1 MLSNSMPMA
10 LLSPVH
16 SQYSVPPRRWIAPVH
31 GGYATVMSSRL
42 RGSVGTADADV
53 RR

>member
-1 MLSNSMPMA
+1 MPMA

-16 SQYSVPPRRWIAPVH
+16 NLYSAPPRRWIAPVY
-31 GGYATVMSSRL
+31 GGYANVMSSRL
-42 RGSVGTADADV
+42 RGSVATADADV